1 MLAALA
7 ACPEAAPGG
16 WADAGKACESA
27 GGARGRAQTEFNA
40 PCRTTKYPRE
50 VPPLPWFRQA
60 LPQMAMAGA
69 RARRPA
75 APLPLRQKPLD
86 VPIRWLSS
94 PARTASWHAPH
105 RHGGEPDVAGR
116 SQMPQ
121 VGRPPRAACARPPSA
136 LGCAARRLPAV
147 QRHLHRAALHL
158 QQHLGAQGAPRP
170 SGRRPVATS
179 RAQATTACG
188 ERFGLL
194 QPYHNPTVILPL
206 L

>member
-27 GGARGRAQTEFNA
+27 GGARGRAPTEFNA
-40 PCRTTKYPRE
+40 PGRTTKYPRE

-121 VGRPPRAACARPPSA
+121 VGRPPRAACGGARVRR
-136 LGCAARRLPAV
+136 ARW
-147 QRHLHRAALHL
+147 
-158 QQHLGAQGAPRP
+158 GAPRAGFLP
-170 SGRRPVATS
+170 FSAIYIELHYIFSSIWGHKARRGPPGGARLPPRAHRRPL
-179 RAQATTACG
+179 RAESDLGCC
-188 ERFGLL
+188 
-194 QPYHNPTVILPL
+194 NPTITL